1 MLSGSNR
8 ELRSGMLGK
17 HILGYLPVQIARA
30 VVGFGGVAI
39 LTRLMPT
46 EMYGQYALALAAMHI
61 TAMAFHTWLDA
72 AVARFHARADA
83 RGHLASHLA
92 TIYSSFAFVGTGVI
106 ILGGIALWAA
116 PLNIELK
123 TALGFGLAALTLRS
137 ILAIG
142 IESRRAAGQVAAYS
156 MFETANVLGGFAL
169 GIAILMATPLGA
181 AGPIAGMALASLITL
196 FFEFPS
202 QARKSA
208 TGKPRKRRAM
218 LYFAYG
224 LPVSI
229 SLVFE
234 HLLSAGDRFL
244 IAGLMN
250 EAAVG
255 IYAAGY
261 GLADR
266 TIDILFIWLGTA
278 ATPLM
283 IRALEKEGP
292 DAARRVAGQSARVM
306 GLIGFPAAT
315 GLALVAAPLST
326 VMVGEEY
333 RAGAT
338 LILPWIALAGL
349 MKGLMTYYFHE
360 SFILKRKT
368 RWMAA
373 IMGGAAVFNIS
384 LNLVLIPVF
393 GIAGAAAATL
403 VSYTLSLVACAAI
416 GRALFP
422 LPLPWLDWGRSA
434 LAAGVMALVVY
445 ALPVQGPAILVLLA
459 KAALGGAVYVAIALA
474 LNIAGC
480 RSWLGIAQSWWRP
493 AEARP

>member
-1 MLSGSNR
+1 
-8 ELRSGMLGK
+8 MLGK

-39 LTRLMPT
+39 LTRLMPA

-72 AVARFHARADA
+72 AVARFHERATQ
-83 RGHLASHLA
+83 RGQLASHLA
-92 TIYSSFAFVGTGVI
+92 TIYSSYAVVAVLVVLVGG
-106 ILGGIALWAA
+106 LALWIA
-116 PLNIELK
+116 PFGVEMK
-123 TALGFGLAALTLRS
+123 TALGFGLVALTLRS
-137 ILAIG
+137 TIAIG
-142 IESRRAAGQVAAYS
+142 IETRRAAGEIAAYS
-156 MFETANVLGGFAL
+156 FFETMNLLGGFAL
-169 GIAILMATPLGA
+169 GIALLMATPLGA

-196 FFEFPS
+196 FFEFPA
-202 QARKSA
+202 QARKAKSGA
-208 TGKPRKRRAM
+208 PRKKRAFV
-218 LYFAYG
+218 YFAYG
-224 LPVSI
+224 LPVSV

-244 IAGLMN
+244 IVGYLN

-266 TIDILFIWLGTA
+266 TLDILFIWLGTA

-283 IRALEKEGP
+283 IRALEQKGP
-292 DAARRVAGQSARVM
+292 DAARVVAAQSARIM
-306 GLIGFPAAT
+306 GLVGIPAAA
-315 GLALVAAPLST
+315 GLALVAEPLSV

-333 RAGAT
+333 RSGAA

-373 IMGGAAVFNIS
+373 IMGAAAL
-384 LNLVLIPVF
+384 LNLGLNMIFLPMF

-403 VSYTLSLVACAAI
+403 IAYAVSLIACAAI
-416 GRALFP
+416 GRQLFP
-422 LPLPWLDWGRSA
+422 LPLPWLDWGKSV
-434 LAAGVMALVVY
+434 AAASLMAMVVQFV
-445 ALPVQGPAILVLLA
+445 PVAGPAAIVLFVKAGLGGIIFVIASLVLNTA
-459 KAALGGAVYVAIALA
+459 
-474 LNIAGC
+474 NC
-480 RSWLGIAQSWWRP
+480 RSWVGVAQSWLRP
-493 AEARP
+493 AEATS